1 VKHAVADGLLDTRRW
16 QSCCQLAG
24 AADIAAEDEE

>member
-16 QSCCQLAG
+16 ESCTELAAG
-24 AADIAAEDEE
+24 SGEALLGD